1 MSCCGS
7 QRAAMRHETPP
18 AEGRQPAYWSP
29 GPTEFVY
36 SGQGRL
42 TVIGPLTGIEYQFTS
57 GGPAVR
63 VDPSDA
69 ASLAGVPGLTAAR

>member
-7 QRAAMRHETPP
+7 QRSAMRHEIPS

-29 GPTEFVY
+29 GPAEFVY
-36 SGQGRL
+36 AGRGRL
-42 TVIGPLTGIEYQFTS
+42 RVIGPLTGIEYLFTG

-63 VDPSDA
+63 VHPSDA
-69 ASLAGVPGLTAAR
+69 ASLAGVPGLAVVR